1 MKIQSESE
9 KETKMQKAM
18 SWLLTYPQAKDL
30 TKKEISKMAEG
41 QGKVAEMMIAMEK
54 HSKEGIHYHCYV
66 KYEKRI
72 SWNARTNPKKWDIRE
87 YHPNV
92 QVVKNRRKTIE
103 YLTKE
108 DTKPY
113 VRGIDVKAVIQKKR
127 SYADCLKM
135 SNEELFD
142 RFGPV
147 QFLKAVG
154 GINAY
159 KLMEEGAKQT
169 EECRGIWV
177 QGPPGCGKSHLVE
190 TFWGEDQ
197 EKVYRKPQNKWWDGY
212 CGQKIV
218 ILEDIDGPYLN
229 HYLKIWADKWKA
241 SGEVKGAVV
250 PLNHEWFVV
259 TSNYS
264 IREIVEMGAK
274 NDITDFVL
282 VEAIERRFKVITM
295 RGEEDRESAKEE
307 LRDIITEGEEEEEI
321 TEPASKR
328 SP

>member
-1 MKIQSESE
+1 MNR
-9 KETKMQKAM
+9 AL
-18 SWLLTYPQAKDL
+18 SWLLTYPQANDL
-30 TKKEISKMAEG
+30 TKKEISRMAKK
-41 QGKVAEMMIAMEK
+41 QGEVKEMLIAMER
-54 HSKEGIHYHCYV
+54 HEDEGIHYHCYI
-66 KYEKRI
+66 KFGKRI
-72 SWNARTNPKKWDIRE
+72 NWNAKTQPRRWDIRE

-92 QVVKNRRKTIE
+92 QIVKNRRKTIE

-108 DTKPY
+108 DRNPF
-113 VRGIDVKAVIQKKR
+113 VMGIDVKAVTRKQK
-127 SYADCLKM
+127 SYADCLEM
-135 SNEELFD
+135 NNEELFD

-147 QFLKAVG
+147 QFVRAIG

-159 KLMEEGAKQT
+159 KLMEGGARETKDV
-169 EECRGIWV
+169 RGIWV

-190 TFWGEDQ
+190 TFWKQ
-197 EKVYRKPQNKWWDGY
+197 EEVYRKPQNKWWDGY
-212 CGQKIV
+212 GGQKIA
-218 ILEDIDGPYLN
+218 IMEDLDGPFLN

-274 NDITDFVL
+274 NDITDFTL

-295 RGEEDRESAKEE
+295 RGEEDRERAKEE
-307 LRDIITEGEEEEEI
+307 LKEIIEDGEEI

-328 SP
+328 SPE